1 MTTGVQTPVEIIDRL
16 AADVRKT
23 LDDKMG
29 ELGAWKAKHDQS
41 VAEVGKATE
50 EQKNALAA
58 ISEDV
63 KNINAKIT
71 DMLQKAARAG
81 QAEPAA
87 MTIGQQLIA
96 SQQFEAF
103 RAGGFKGQ
111 TGAVPIVLNALITT
125 GDGSGALATKERLAD
140 IKGPPELALTVR
152 DLIAAGTTQSSAV
165 TYIRENNFDNK
176 AAGVKEGVK
185 KPESSLTFIEDTAI
199 VKTLAHWIPVSKQVL
214 EDSAQL
220 QSYVDA
226 RMLYGLKL
234 VEDDQLLNG
243 DGLGANLKGLFKY
256 ATDFDTSVS
265 SSASS
270 TVLDRIADAILQVR
284 LTGFPANGIYMH
296 PADVNDLRKMKDTTG
311 RYMFA
316 DPASSALPMP
326 WGMRVV
332 ESIAVEKG
340 KALVGAFSL
349 AAQIF
354 DRQAATVEMSDQD
367 QDNFVKNTI
376 TIRAE
381 ERLALAVYFPSAIV
395 NLSLAGTGSGASGA

>member
-1 MTTGVQTPVEIIDRL
+1 MTTGVQNPVEVIDRL
-16 AADVRKT
+16 AADIRKT
-23 LDDKMG
+23 FDDKMG

-41 VAEVGKATE
+41 LAETGKATE
-50 EQKNALAA
+50 EQKTALAA

-63 KNINAKIT
+63 KNINAKIA

-81 QAEPAA
+81 RDEPAA
-87 MTIGQQLIA
+87 MSIGRQLV
-96 SQQFEAF
+96 SSEQFAAYK
-103 RAGGFKGQ
+103 AGGFKGQ
-111 TGAVPIVLNALITT
+111 TGAVPLVLNALITT
-125 GDGSGALATKERLAD
+125 GDGAGAIATKERLEG
-140 IKGPPELALTVR
+140 IKAPPGLALTVR
-152 DLIAAGTTQSSAV
+152 DLIAPGTTQSSAV
-165 TYIRENNFDNK
+165 TYIRESRFDSK

-185 KPESSLTFIEDTAI
+185 KPESSLTFVEDTAI

-214 EDSAQL
+214 EDVAQL
-220 QSYVDA
+220 QSYIDA

-243 DGLGANLKGLFKY
+243 DGTGANLKGLFAY

-265 SSASS
+265 SGAST

-332 ESIAVEKG
+332 ESISVAKG
-340 KALVGAFSL
+340 TALVGAFSL

-354 DRQAATVEMSDQD
+354 DRQTATVEMSDQD

-395 NLSLAGTGSGASGA
+395 NLPLVGTAGGGGA